1 MIVCIIAT
9 ILLSYGVKVR
19 NDDLHKVASVY
30 NQYVVAIREAE
41 YLKTS
46 LEKMEKFLYRYIA
59 VPSERNNILTSIN
72 KETNSIDQMIYIYR
86 SRELTSEEKKLLSD
100 FDAAWPEM
108 QRGYKEIMKMAD
120 NGKNDEVARLLADG
134 SYMIESQKKTLI
146 AINDLTD
153 YGIKTNES
161 GVNTTIKNTRG
172 FSYIMLTLSAI
183 GIALSIIVVMILTV
197 SITKPLRKGVLMMQ
211 ELGRGHLSKRLNM
224 ERKDEIGFLAKA
236 MDQFADHLQKNVIF
250 NIQQISKGNIDIAPA
265 ITDDRDEIGPA
276 IKMMV
281 INISNLVKEM
291 NMLTMTAME
300 GKLDVRGNAETFNG
314 AYREI
319 VCRCQ

>member
-1 MIVCIIAT
+1 
-9 ILLSYGVKVR
+9 
-19 NDDLHKVASVY
+19 
-30 NQYVVAIREAE
+30 
-41 YLKTS
+41 
-46 LEKMEKFLYRYIA
+46 
-59 VPSERNNILTSIN
+59 
-72 KETNSIDQMIYIYR
+72 
-86 SRELTSEEKKLLSD
+86 
-100 FDAAWPEM
+100 
-108 QRGYKEIMKMAD
+108 
-120 NGKNDEVARLLADG
+120 
-134 SYMIESQKKTLI
+134 
-146 AINDLTD
+146 
-153 YGIKTNES
+153 
-161 GVNTTIKNTRG
+161 
-172 FSYIMLTLSAI
+172 
-183 GIALSIIVVMILTV
+183 
-197 SITKPLRKGVLMMQ
+197 MQ

-300 GKLDVRGNAETFNG
+300 GKLDVRGNAGTFNG